1 MFTHLKWRKRLKKK
15 ILPLVSNKKEVGGR
29 GKNCLP
35 TTKEKEIARKKKMK
49 TICSPILKERVGET
63 KKKNIV
69 HPFQKKEIRRGKNC
83 LFVTNSDFL
92 LQSL

>member
-1 MFTHLKWRKRLKKK
+1 MKKK

-35 TTKEKEIARKKKMK
+35 TTKEKEIARKKNENNLFTHSKGK
-49 TICSPILKERVGET
+49 SWRD

-83 LFVTNSDFL
+83 LLVTNSDFL